1 VAEVSASRDEGRRP
15 DCWLGEILDQ
25 QLLDR
30 EERPMGMVDGLAL
43 EVRDRRPPKVT
54 HILVG
59 GVTLARRLSPPIRWL
74 VLWFA
79 RRYGVRRGEPY
90 RIPWSAVRDVGVNIT
105 VDLDARDTPALYW
118 EDRIGRFVRR
128 LPGA

>member
-1 VAEVSASRDEGRRP
+1 VDDVSARRDERRRS
-15 DCWLGEILDQ
+15 DLWLGEILDQ

-30 EERPMGMVDGLAL
+30 HERPMGMVDGLIL
-43 EVRDRRPPKVT
+43 QVRDGRPPKVS
-54 HILVG
+54 HLLAG

-90 RIPWSAVRDVGVNIT
+90 RIPWSAVRDVGVSVA
-105 VDLDARDTPALYW
+105 VDLDARDTPVLYW
-118 EDRIGRFVRR
+118 EDRVGRFVKR